1 MVLCRVGIRF
11 FIGMTFW
18 ILCCIDNAVAFSKI
32 NNKKMSFLFAGMKND
47 DIHVST
53 NLIPKIFAFNDL
65 RSVTSTQIISLFAL
79 SILSYQVWAQADFSN
94 SFITIPLTQLDGAY
108 YANYTICDDTF
119 RGIVDT
125 GSPFLIVPS
134 ICTKFWGCRTAA
146 NSARARDTSYTHT
159 VEVYGGQDY
168 DVDWK
173 CGDLE
178 FGNFKQ
184 KNVVFAS
191 VGSDIL
197 LPPGGVFI
205 GLVKYKESD
214 IRPTLL
220 GQLNYS
226 SLRFDTISKT
236 LSLSK
241 FPLLPRK
248 WSSSVLA
255 LVDLRPFGDPV
266 FHYAVKVKRLE
277 LNGKPIGATTAN
289 SNCTIYAIFD
299 TGTTGCV
306 LSDDLMNDWDTPNPV
321 RSVKVVAESET
332 GDEISFEQRATR
344 KNIFVVTA
352 GKIEWFQS
360 SSHAAVVAGD
370 ERVSKLDNSV
380 QVVILGAIFMRDKVL
395 TIDIEDGR
403 LQLV

>member
-1 MVLCRVGIRF
+1 MVLCHLGTLFASMVCFLCTDNHSLAFIFEKNLIRR
-11 FIGMTFW
+11 
-18 ILCCIDNAVAFSKI
+18 N
-32 NNKKMSFLFAGMKND
+32 SFLAGWKND
-47 DIHVST
+47 TLSP
-53 NLIPKIFAFNDL
+53 NLIPKFLVSRRI
-65 RSVTSTQIISLFAL
+65 SSTQIISMFSLAII
-79 SILSYQVWAQADFSN
+79 SNQIRAQEVFSN
-94 SFITIPLTQLDGAY
+94 NLITVPLTAIDGAY
-108 YANYTICDDTF
+108 YANYTVGGDVF

-134 ICTKFWGCRTAA
+134 ICTKLWGCRTLA
-146 NSARARDTSYTHT
+146 NSARVRDTTYTHT

-173 CGDLE
+173 CADLE
-178 FGNFKQ
+178 FGNLKS

-205 GLVKYKESD
+205 GLVKYKEYD

-220 GQLNYS
+220 GQLDFS
-226 SLRFDTISKT
+226 SLRFDTISET

-241 FPLLPRK
+241 VSLLPRTR
-248 WSSSVLA
+248 SNTVIA

-266 FHYAVKVKRLE
+266 FHYAVKLKRLE
-277 LNGKPIGATTAN
+277 LNGRPIGATVK

-321 RSVKVVAESET
+321 RSVKVVAEAET
-332 GDEISFEQRATR
+332 GEEISFEQRATR
-344 KNIFVVTA
+344 KEIFVVTA
-352 GKIEWFQS
+352 GKIEWFKPVRS
-360 SSHAAVVAGD
+360 PMVGEVVTVGED
-370 ERVSKLDNSV
+370 NEKVSKLDNSV
-380 QVVILGAIFMRDKVL
+380 QVVILGAIFMRNKVL
-395 TIDIEDGR
+395 TIDIDDGR
-403 LQLV
+403 LQLL

>member
-1 MVLCRVGIRF
+1 ML
-11 FIGMTFW
+11 TF
-18 ILCCIDNAVAFSKI
+18 N
-32 NNKKMSFLFAGMKND
+32 
-47 DIHVST
+47 H
-53 NLIPKIFAFNDL
+53 P
-65 RSVTSTQIISLFAL
+65 RSVTSTSIISLFMC
-79 SILSYQVWAQADFSN
+79 SIFSYQIWAKEVFSN
-94 SFITIPLTQLDGAY
+94 SFITVPLTVIDGAY
-108 YANYTICDDTF
+108 YANYTICGDIF

-146 NSARARDTSYTHT
+146 NSARVRDTSYTHT
-159 VEVYGGQDY
+159 VEIYGGQDY

-173 CGDLE
+173 CGDLAL
-178 FGNFKQ
+178 GNLKG

-191 VGSDIL
+191 DGSDIL

-241 FPLLPRK
+241 LSLLPRK
-248 WSSSVLA
+248 RSNSVIP
-255 LVDLRPFGDPV
+255 LVDLRPLGDPV
-266 FHYAVKVKRLE
+266 FHYAVKLKRLE
-277 LNGKPIGATTAN
+277 LNGKPIASSAN

-306 LSDDLMNDWDTPNPV
+306 LSDDLMNDWDTPIPV
-321 RSVKVVAESET
+321 RSVKVIAESET

-344 KNIFVVTA
+344 KEIFVVTA
-352 GKIEWFQS
+352 GKIEWFKS
-360 SSHAAVVAGD
+360 SSQSAAAVVVG
-370 ERVSKLDNSV
+370 EYEKVSKLDNSV
-380 QVVILGAIFMRDKVL
+380 QVVILGAIFMRNKVL
-395 TIDIEDGR
+395 TIDVDDGR
-403 LQLV
+403 LQLI

>member
-1 MVLCRVGIRF
+1 MVLCRSGTLFAFVVCCLCTYNNFLAFLFEKNLIRR
-11 FIGMTFW
+11 
-18 ILCCIDNAVAFSKI
+18 N
-32 NNKKMSFLFAGMKND
+32 SFLAGWKND
-47 DIHVST
+47 TISSDLMPKF
-53 NLIPKIFAFNDL
+53 LIS
-65 RSVTSTQIISLFAL
+65 RGVRSTQIINLFTLA
-79 SILSYQVWAQADFSN
+79 ILSSQIRLQEVFPN
-94 SFITIPLTQLDGAY
+94 NLITVPLTAIDGAY
-108 YANYTICDDTF
+108 YANYTVGGDVF

-134 ICTKFWGCRTAA
+134 VCTKLWGCRTLA
-146 NSARARDTSYTHT
+146 NSARVRDTTYTHT

-178 FGNFKQ
+178 LGNLKS
-184 KNVVFAS
+184 KTVVFAS

-205 GLVKYKESD
+205 GLVKYKEYD

-220 GQLNYS
+220 GQLDFS
-226 SLRFDTISKT
+226 SLRFDTISET

-241 FPLLPRK
+241 VSLLSRTR
-248 WSSSVLA
+248 SSTVIA

-266 FHYAVKVKRLE
+266 FHYAVKLKRLE
-277 LNGKPIGATTAN
+277 LNGKPIGASVK

-321 RSVKVVAESET
+321 RSVKVVAEAET
-332 GDEISFEQRATR
+332 GDEIFFEQRATR
-344 KNIFVVTA
+344 KEIFVVTA
-352 GKIEWFQS
+352 GKIEWFKSSQS
-360 SSHAAVVAGD
+360 PTLGGIVTVGED
-370 ERVSKLDNSV
+370 NEKVSKLDNSV
-380 QVVILGAIFMRDKVL
+380 QVVILGAIFMHNKVL
-395 TIDIEDGR
+395 TIDIDDGR
-403 LQLV
+403 LQLL